1 MCSVF
6 GDIFD
11 EDHFISSLAHQV
23 RILREL
29 PKEVMV
35 RFENI
40 SMIPRVKVRAWSL
53 PRFYLETA
61 LPALK
66 QHRCVEEL
74 VSLFFHQL
82 IVLPSIVLLTIV
94 TTAPVQHLFNEDM
107 GFFSITMYL
116 AESLDS
122 PHSQTG

>member
-1 MCSVF
+1 LCSVF

-29 PKEVMV
+29 PKEVMM

-66 QHRCVEEL
+66 QHGCVEEL

-82 IVLPSIVLLTIV
+82 IVLPSIVLSTIV
-94 TTAPVQHLFNEDM
+94 ITAPVQHLFNEDM
-107 GFFSITMYL
+107 GFFSITMDL

>member
-1 MCSVF
+1 LCSVF

-35 RFENI
+35 RFQNI

-61 LPALK
+61 LPVLK
-66 QHRCVEEL
+66 QHGCVEEL
-74 VSLFFHQL
+74 VSLLFHQL

-94 TTAPVQHLFNEDM
+94 ITAPVQHLFNEDM
-107 GFFSITMYL
+107 GFFSIMMYL

>member
-1 MCSVF
+1 
-6 GDIFD
+6 
-11 EDHFISSLAHQV
+11 
-23 RILREL
+23 
-29 PKEVMV
+29 
-35 RFENI
+35 
-40 SMIPRVKVRAWSL
+40 MIPRVKVRAWSL

-66 QHRCVEEL
+66 QHGCVEL

-82 IVLPSIVLLTIV
+82 IVLPSIVLSTIV
-94 TTAPVQHLFNEDM
+94 ITAPVQHLFNEDM
-107 GFFSITMYL
+107 GFFSITMDL

>member
-1 MCSVF
+1 LCSVF

-61 LPALK
+61 LPVLK
-66 QHRCVEEL
+66 QHGCVEEL

-94 TTAPVQHLFNEDM
+94 ITAPVQHLFNEDM
-107 GFFSITMYL
+107 GFFPITMYL

-122 PHSQTG
+122 PHLQTG